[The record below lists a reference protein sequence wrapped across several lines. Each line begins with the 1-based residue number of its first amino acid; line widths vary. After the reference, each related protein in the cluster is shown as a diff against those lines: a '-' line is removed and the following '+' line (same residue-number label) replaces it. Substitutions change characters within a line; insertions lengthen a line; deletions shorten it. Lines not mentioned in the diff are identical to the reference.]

1 MRRLI
6 CLALIGFAAFT
17 QTARAEEEKKAEGVS
32 FSRDVAPILVKHCQ
46 ACHGDKEPKGG
57 YQLYTFELLSK
68 PGDSD
73 AAPVTAQKLDASE
86 IYRLITIDDKDQR
99 MPKEADP
106 LPAEKIALIKK
117 WIEEGAKFDGPDAKA
132 ALASYLPKTAQPNP
146 PEAYRVPVPITALA
160 FHPSGEEL
168 AVGGY
173 HEITIWKAGD
183 GTLLRRIKNVA
194 QRTYGLKYNQ
204 DGSLLAAASGTPGQ
218 VGEVKLF
225 NPADGT
231 LVKDLG
237 TMSDVAFDVT
247 FNPAGDKLAACA
259 ADRSIRVWDVAS
271 GKQDLLIEDHADWV
285 MAIAFNHDGTQLVS
299 GSRDKTSKV
308 FDAKTGDAV
317 ITYPGHNESV
327 FGVAFAADNKTV
339 FSSGADKKVH
349 NWNVSDA
356 KKAGEMGGFGH
367 EVYELSLLGDRLFA
381 CSADKTARLFDAG
394 KRSQTRQFAG
404 HADWIYAL
412 AYHDGSKRL
421 ATGGYDGEVRI
432 WNTEDGMSLVTFKA
446 APGFVPPPAAK

>member
-1 MRRLI
+1 
-6 CLALIGFAAFT
+6 
-17 QTARAEEEKKAEGVS
+17 
-32 FSRDVAPILVKHCQ
+32 
-46 ACHGDKEPKGG
+46 
-57 YQLYTFELLSK
+57 
-68 PGDSD
+68 
-73 AAPVTAQKLDASE
+73 
-86 IYRLITIDDKDQR
+86 
-99 MPKEADP
+99 
-106 LPAEKIALIKK
+106 
-117 WIEEGAKFDGPDAKA
+117 
-132 ALASYLPKTAQPNP
+132 
-146 PEAYRVPVPITALA
+146 
-160 FHPSGEEL
+160 
-168 AVGGY
+168 
-173 HEITIWKAGD
+173 
-183 GTLLRRIKNVA
+183 LLRRIKNVA
-194 QRTYGLKYNQ
+194 QRTYGLRYNQ

-225 NPADGT
+225 NPADGA

-237 TMSDVAFDVT
+237 TMSDVAFDVA
-247 FNPAGDKLAACA
+247 FNPAGDKLAGCA

-271 GKQDLLIEDHADWV
+271 GKQELLIEDHADWV
-285 MAIAFNHDGTQLVS
+285 MAVAFNQDGTQLVS

-308 FDAKTGDAV
+308 FDVKTGDAV

-327 FGVAFAADNKTV
+327 FGVAFAADGKTV
-339 FSSGADKKVH
+339 FSSGADRKVH
-349 NWNVSDA
+349 QWNVSDA

-432 WNTEDGMSLVTFKA
+432 WNSEDGMSLVTFKA
-446 APGFVPPPAAK
+446 APGFVPPPAK